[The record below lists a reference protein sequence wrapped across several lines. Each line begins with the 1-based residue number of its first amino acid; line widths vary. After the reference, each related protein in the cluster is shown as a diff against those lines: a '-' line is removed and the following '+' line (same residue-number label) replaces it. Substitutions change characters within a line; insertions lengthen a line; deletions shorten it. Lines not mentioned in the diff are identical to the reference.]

1 MGMFRR
7 SNRDIAN
14 VPQDPASTLGPSDV
28 LHDSSLSNI
37 GNRITATG
45 SQAVGKAKSFYKEN
59 PKLVG
64 GIALVASALLLNKLR
79 TPRH

>member
-7 SNRDIAN
+7 NRDIAN

-28 LHDSSLSNI
+28 LHDSSLSNL
-37 GNRITATG
+37 NDRITASG
-45 SQAVGKAKSFYKEN
+45 NAAVGKAKQFYKEN

-79 TPRH
+79 TPRIR